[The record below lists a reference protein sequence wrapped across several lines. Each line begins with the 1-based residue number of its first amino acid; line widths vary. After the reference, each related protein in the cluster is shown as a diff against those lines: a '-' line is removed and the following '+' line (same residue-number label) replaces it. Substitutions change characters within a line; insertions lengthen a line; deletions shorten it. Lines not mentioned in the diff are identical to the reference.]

1 MTQNKE
7 IEEFVNNLTN
17 EDKLLLILHNELYES
32 SWELFIKDLENRR
45 KGKPYIFKLMRRI
58 EEDLE
63 RIKKLKEFE
72 EKHKISLYEYIK
84 EKKD

>member
-45 KGKPYIFKLMRRI
+45 KGKQYIFKLMRRI